1 MNQNPPIDIPGA
13 REDMLI
19 TIPVEDLDITPGRGM
34 YLIEYGDGE
43 KTAGGIIVPE
53 QAQGGQLA
61 RWRITAV
68 GPSMLTDDGEKVD
81 PLYVEDDEVW
91 ISPQAG
97 TMFDIPNT
105 TPKLVLLTETAIIAK
120 VKVRAQ

>member
-68 GPSMLTDDGEKVD
+68 GPCMIGPDGCYVD
-81 PLYVEDDEVW
+81 PLYGEEDEVW